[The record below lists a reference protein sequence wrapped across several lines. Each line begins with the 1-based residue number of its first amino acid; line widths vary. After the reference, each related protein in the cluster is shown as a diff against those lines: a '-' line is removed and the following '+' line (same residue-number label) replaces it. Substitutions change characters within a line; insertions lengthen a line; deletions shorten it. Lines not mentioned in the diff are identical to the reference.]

1 MCHTMLLGRNV
12 QETGGFNEFGR
23 RRLPMV
29 EVMDL
34 DRTCK
39 SSGKSGSVIFSYL
52 FGLMLVVSAG
62 GGERRV

>member
-23 RRLPMV
+23 SRLPMV

-39 SSGKSGSVIFSYL
+39 SSG
-52 FGLMLVVSAG
+52 
-62 GGERRV
+62 EREGWKLQKGRETP